1 MGLFDKFRSK
11 VRQAASEINE
21 DEMLAEE
28 QSQEGQEAIQAA
40 LDMAEAPEPQVQQEQ
55 HDEPH
60 EDAEEDDEWDDIDDT
75 PSTSKDD
82 EWDDWDDEDDEPST
96 PQPTSMMYSKKEQKM
111 YSKQQKEQKKV
122 AKQREKE
129 LKKRHA
135 TEVSRPKGSRVD
147 LSMMRTATGRQ
158 LIEIQQ
164 APKGSGTKTTLTTDK
179 GISVEIDL
187 GGGIVGEGGKV
198 IKAGAG
204 LDNLLEELEWI
215 LLESDVSHTAVHFIL
230 DGLRSQLIGTRL
242 RKGADLSK
250 VLEAALKRAL
260 HSLLAAGYWDF
271 DATVQS
277 FIDKGDLPVVIM
289 FVGVNGTGKTTTA
302 AKVAHRLQQQGHS
315 VIAAAGDTF
324 RAGAIQQLETHCE
337 RLGIRCISSQRGGDS
352 AAIARDAIDSAKAR
366 GIDVVLVDT
375 AGRMQNKTNLMNE
388 LEKVRRVANP
398 HLTLFVGDSL
408 AGNDA
413 VEQAMMF
420 QSLLKF
426 DGAVLTKMDTDA
438 KGGAGLSI
446 AFATGR
452 PIVFAG
458 VGQNYEDLK
467 QFDPAW
473 LLDQLFE

>member
-1 MGLFDKFRSK
+1 MGLFDKFRSR
-11 VRQAASEINE
+11 VREAANEINE
-21 DEMLAEE
+21 DEMLAAEE
-28 QSQEGQEAIQAA
+28 SQEGQEALQAA
-40 LDMAEAPEPQVQQEQ
+40 MEVASDLEQ
-55 HDEPH
+55 HVEHEEAQDHDDDDEEEWDEIEEPPSTP
-60 EDAEEDDEWDDIDDT
+60 DEED
-75 PSTSKDD
+75 
-82 EWDDWDDEDDEPST
+82 WDDWEDDDDEPPT
-96 PQPTSMMYSKKEQKM
+96 PQPTAMMLSKKEQKM
-111 YSKQQKEQKKV
+111 LSKHQKEQKKA
-122 AKQREKE
+122 AKQRDREM
-129 LKKRHA
+129 KKRHA

-158 LIEIQQ
+158 LVEIQQ

-179 GISVEIDL
+179 GVSVDIDL
-187 GGGIVGEGGKV
+187 GGGIVSEGGKV
-198 IKAGAG
+198 IKAGAA
-204 LDNLLEELEWI
+204 LENLLEELEWI
-215 LLESDVSHTAVHFIL
+215 LLESDVSNTAVHFIL
-230 DGLRSQLIGTRL
+230 DGLRDQLIGMRL

-458 VGQNYEDLK
+458 IGQNYDDLK
-467 QFDPAW
+467 QFDPTW

>member
-11 VRQAASEINE
+11 VREVSSDLDE

-28 QSQEGQEAIQAA
+28 ESVEGQEALQTAIDHASKV
-40 LDMAEAPEPQVQQEQ
+40 AEINEA
-55 HDEPH
+55 
-60 EDAEEDDEWDDIDDT
+60 AEEDPIDDDEPVDDDDWDDIDDE
-75 PSTSKDD
+75 STSSSDD
-82 EWDDWDDEDDEPST
+82 DWDDWDDEEDDLPQ
-96 PQPTSMMYSKKEQKM
+96 QPTPAALTKKEQKM
-111 YSKQQKEQKKV
+111 LSKHQKAQKKI

-129 LKKRHA
+129 LRKRQA

-158 LIEIQQ
+158 LVEIQQ
-164 APKGSGTKTTLTTDK
+164 APKGSQNKTTLTTDK
-179 GISVEIDL
+179 GVSVDIDL
-187 GGGIVGEGGKV
+187 GGGVVSDGGKV
-198 IKAGAG
+198 IKAGAA
-204 LDNLLEELEWI
+204 LENLLEELEWI
-215 LLESDVSHTAVHFIL
+215 LLESDVSNTAVHFIL
-230 DGLRSQLIGTRL
+230 DGLRNQLVGMRL
-242 RKGADLSK
+242 RKGADLAK

-277 FIDKGDLPVVIM
+277 YIDKGDTPVVIM

-302 AKVAHRLQQQGHS
+302 AKVAARLQQQGHS

-337 RLGIRCISSQRGGDS
+337 RLGIRCISSQRGGDA
-352 AAIARDAIDSAKAR
+352 AAIARDAIESAKAR
-366 GIDVVLVDT
+366 NIDVVLVDT

-420 QSLLKF
+420 QSMLKF

-458 VGQNYEDLK
+458 IGQNYEDLK
-467 QFDPAW
+467 QFDPTW